1 MQHPPGD
8 TTPLLP
14 LSWSSSPWDAAAFGG
29 ATGSTHLQHVL
40 ELVDAEPQLCHAG
53 FEELPQAVLLHQPHK
68 HTESLFLRHLGTQQ
82 DTNPLLSILP
92 SAQGGNMGWDGMR
105 RDHLQFG
112 DGGEGVETQRRAR
125 PKEPNPV
132 LLVQTC
138 MSSSPTMK
146 ALPWQYPTSLSTSE

>member
-8 TTPLLP
+8 ATPLLP
-14 LSWSSSPWDAAAFGG
+14 LSWSSPPWAAAAFGG

-82 DTNPLLSILP
+82 DTNPLLSFLP
-92 SAQGGNMGWDGMR
+92 SAQGAIWDGMGCAGTTSS
-105 RDHLQFG
+105 LG
-112 DGGEGVETQRRAR
+112 MGGGVETQRRAQ